1 MRVTFLSTLLLVVL
15 GGQALGQSFNIDV
28 GDNTVLYPVPI
39 DSYGAAANQTGR
51 WNASAH
57 PYNTA
62 LMRLDGAPS
71 SATTSSTSSSS
82 YSYFPSTLTG
92 EDRKFMVDVQNLPN
106 IGGPWSWTF
115 NGLNNANYLL
125 YTYAWAPENNGVLTR
140 VDVPL
145 SPDAAQDIGGVWSGS
160 PHVAGVTYA
169 LHHINV
175 TAGTFQV
182 FVDGLN
188 GNSGSVNGFQLVEV
202 LPPIA
207 IYCTAKLNSQGCQP
221 SIGSTGVPSA
231 SSSSG
236 FVIRAVSVLNNKS
249 GLLFYG
255 SNGRNALPFQGG
267 TLCVKTPLRRTPAVS
282 SGGNPPPNDCS
293 GIFALDM
300 NAFAAGLA
308 GGNPAPELL
317 IPGTLIDTQWW
328 GRDPGFGP
336 PNNTTLSDGLEFTVG
351 A

>member
-1 MRVTFLSTLLLVVL
+1 
-15 GGQALGQSFNIDV
+15 
-28 GDNTVLYPVPI
+28 
-39 DSYGAAANQTGR
+39 
-51 WNASAH
+51 
-57 PYNTA
+57 
-62 LMRLDGAPS
+62 
-71 SATTSSTSSSS
+71 
-82 YSYFPSTLTG
+82 
-92 EDRKFMVDVQNLPN
+92 
-106 IGGPWSWTF
+106 
-115 NGLNNANYLL
+115 
-125 YTYAWAPENNGVLTR
+125 
-140 VDVPL
+140 
-145 SPDAAQDIGGVWSGS
+145 
-160 PHVAGVTYA
+160 
-169 LHHINV
+169 
-175 TAGTFQV
+175 
-182 FVDGLN
+182 
-188 GNSGSVNGFQLVEV
+188 
-202 LPPIA
+202 
-207 IYCTAKLNSQGCQP
+207 
-221 SIGSTGVPSA
+221 
-231 SSSSG
+231 
-236 FVIRAVSVLNNKS
+236 VLNNKS